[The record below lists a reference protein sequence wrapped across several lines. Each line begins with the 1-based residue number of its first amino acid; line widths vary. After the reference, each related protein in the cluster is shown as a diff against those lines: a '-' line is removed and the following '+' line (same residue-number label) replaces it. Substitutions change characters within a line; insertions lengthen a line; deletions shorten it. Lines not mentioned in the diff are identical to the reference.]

1 MNARQEASRL
11 RRQCGASGQVR
22 VEEVAHLVGLEIDGR
37 QFRVREVDEIAYGSG
52 VAVAYHLDAPD
63 QRWAVA
69 HAIGHR
75 VLHGTS
81 WNQVWLRT
89 CTQLP
94 DKLEAQAE
102 QFAYHLL
109 IDLDEAWDEGLETAE
124 EVAEYFG
131 VPVGMIGVQGRLV

>member
-1 MNARQEASRL
+1 MQ
-11 RRQCGASGQVR
+11 
-22 VEEVAHLVGLEIDGR
+22 IDGR
-37 QFRVREVDEIAYGSG
+37 RFRGVNLDEIAYRGNIAIG
-52 VAVAYHLDAPD
+52 GHLSEPER
-63 QRWAVA
+63 RWAIA

-75 VLHGTS
+75 VLHTKG
-81 WNQVWLRT
+81 NQVWLRT

-109 IDLDEAWDEGLETAE
+109 INLDEAWDEGLETAE